1 MAKLMGRLKE
11 IYEGYGFDFEFLELR
26 IIQINIDPFNAS
38 IGSYIDLP
46 PILKILNQY

>member
-1 MAKLMGRLKE
+1 MGKLKE
-11 IYEGYGFDFEFLELR
+11 IYEGYGFDFDVQGLR
-26 IIQINIDPFNAS
+26 SIQINVEPFNAS